1 MMLPTG
7 WREATLA
14 EVATLSSGGTPEA
27 KNPAYYDGDI
37 PWAVIGDLN
46 DGVVRSTARSITRR
60 GLDQSSAKVVPVDTI
75 LLGMYG
81 SIGKLGIAGVPLA
94 TNQAIATIRAGDQV
108 DHRYLFYHLLGQR
121 RDLDH
126 QGKGAAQ
133 RNISQ
138 TVLKPWPIRFPDDL
152 DEQRQIV
159 ALLEDRLSRLDAAQA
174 GLAAAAR
181 RAERLRWSA
190 AMVEVRKAGGT
201 EVRLGDIADVRN
213 GIFVSRPGTEPDG
226 IPILRIGAVRL
237 LSLDLSDLRYSQRD
251 ESDLRAADALALP
264 GDLLFTRYN
273 GNPQFVGA
281 CAVVPSNA
289 PTLTYPDKLIRV
301 RITDDGALPS
311 FVALACSVG
320 GARARIQAAVRTTAG
335 QAGISG
341 RDLKAVT
348 LLLPDRDAQ
357 RSAVAAAND
366 ADTAAKRLSD
376 AISSGQHRGVALRRS
391 LLAAAF
397 SGQLTAEMAT
407 A

>member
-1 MMLPTG
+1 MLPTG
-7 WREATLA
+7 WREAALA
-14 EVATLSSGGTPEA
+14 EVATLSSGGTPMA

-37 PWAVIGDLN
+37 PWAIIGDLN
-46 DGVVRSTARSITRR
+46 DGVVRSTAQSITQR
-60 GLDQSSAKVVPVDTI
+60 GFDNSSAKIVPVNTI

-81 SIGKLGIAGVPLA
+81 SIGKLGLAGIRLA

-108 DHRYLFYHLLGQR
+108 DHRYLFYYLLAQR

-138 TVLKPWPIRFPDDL
+138 TVLKPWPIRFPSDL
-152 DEQRQIV
+152 DEQRRIV
-159 ALLEDRLSRLDAAQA
+159 KLLEDHLSRLDAAQVD
-174 GLAAAAR
+174 LAVAAR

-190 AMVEVRKAGGT
+190 AMAQVRKAGGT
-201 EVRLGDIADVRN
+201 EVRLGEIADVRN
-213 GIFVSRPGTEPDG
+213 GIFVSRAGTEPDG
-226 IPILRIGAVRL
+226 IPILRIGAVRS
-237 LSLDLSDLRYSQRD
+237 LSLDLSDLRYSRRD
-251 ESDLRAADALALP
+251 ESDLRSADALALP

-281 CAVVPSNA
+281 CALVPADA

-301 RITDDGALPS
+301 RLTEDDALPS

-320 GARARIQAAVRTTAG
+320 RARARIQAAVRTTAG

-357 RSAVAAAND
+357 RSAVAAASD
-366 ADTAAKRLSD
+366 ASVAAGRLSD
-376 AISSGQHRGVALRRS
+376 AISSGHHRRVALHRS

-397 SGQLTAEMAT
+397 SGQLTAETAT